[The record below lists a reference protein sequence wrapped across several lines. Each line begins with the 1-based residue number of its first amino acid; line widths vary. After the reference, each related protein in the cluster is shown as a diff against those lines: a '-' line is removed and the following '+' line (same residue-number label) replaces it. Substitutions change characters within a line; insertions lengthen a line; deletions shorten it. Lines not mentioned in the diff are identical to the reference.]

1 MHRGHD
7 RRFTMSCMRAGP
19 HKENV
24 ESSSVES
31 VGSVASSGGEELLRQ
46 LPGRSERRSQYLAY
60 KEKGKHKQG
69 RLHGIRCGVEERLAA
84 IFAVIPVSK
93 TQVEECVTCISSAK
107 SLHMERPARAD
118 ASFSIARHHDPGDHR
133 RPCNQDRHRLYASDG
148 MTARA
153 RCSAIPG
160 REIQIE
166 E

>member
-1 MHRGHD
+1 
-7 RRFTMSCMRAGP
+7 MRAGP

-31 VGSVASSGGEELLRQ
+31 VGPVASSGGEELLRQ

-84 IFAVIPVSK
+84 IFAVIPVTE
-93 TQVEECVTCISSAK
+93 TQVEECVTCTPSAE
-107 SLHMERPARAD
+107 SLHMERPARAG
-118 ASFSIARHHDPGDHR
+118 ASFATARHRDPGDHR
-133 RPCNQDRHRLYASDG
+133 LLCNQDRHRLCASDG
-148 MTARA
+148 ITARA
-153 RCSAIPG
+153 PCSAIPG

-166 E
+166 KYAT